1 MLSGRVVLPVASVY
15 VAWQAEGLP
24 GLHRALMVELDVDGE
39 AIAEGDLDGG
49 LAVFRGGWAALEQH
63 GLARGRRVR
72 DDFARA
78 LRLIAEASTEFYA
91 FFNHGDEPT
100 RSALVVV
107 SGEDALRVVVTPDRR
122 FVLEPVRADDAA
134 QALIAALPEAPPGRG
149 RMISLPADAL
159 SEKPT
164 SSDEGGGSFLQANRP
179 VTTPHQQQVQE
190 LRRLLAAPRLGG
202 GQLYACRRDRHGNRV
217 RSAAPVTYFDTP
229 AGRYLHYRVEGNGG
243 TWMTVQPADFTTMA
257 GRLGALATA

>member
-1 MLSGRVVLPVASVY
+1 
-15 VAWQAEGLP
+15 
-24 GLHRALMVELDVDGE
+24 MVELDVDGE

-49 LAVFRGGWAALEQH
+49 LAVFRGGWAVLEQH
-63 GLARGRRVR
+63 GLTHGRRVR

-78 LRLIAEASTEFYA
+78 LRLIAEAGTEFCT
-91 FFNHGDEPT
+91 FFNLGDEPT

-107 SGEDALRVVVTPDRR
+107 SGEDALRVVVTPDQR

-134 QALIAALPEAPPGRG
+134 QALIAALPEAPPGSG
-149 RMISLPADAL
+149 RMTSLPADAL
-159 SEKPT
+159 SEKST
-164 SSDEGGGSFLQANRP
+164 SPDEGGGSFLRANRP
-179 VTTPHQQQVQE
+179 VITPHQQQVQE

-229 AGRYLHYRVEGNGG
+229 AGRYIHHRVQDSDG
-243 TWMTVQPADFTTMA
+243 TWMTVQPAVKRSGID
-257 GRLGALATA
+257 GDSIS